1 MTLLDVRWIFLLG
14 VVKLCSYICNNEIGS
29 LMLKVKVTSIGNS
42 MGIVLPKEAL
52 AKLKIGKGETLYL
65 VDSPEGF
72 MLTPYQQNFEQQMDA
87 AEMVMKKYRNA
98 LHELAK

>member
-1 MTLLDVRWIFLLG
+1 MI
-14 VVKLCSYICNNEIGS
+14 
-29 LMLKVKVTSIGNS
+29 KVKVTPIGNS

-52 AKLKIGKGETLYL
+52 IKLKTGKGETLYL
-65 VDSPEGF
+65 VDSPEGY

-87 AEMVMKKYRNA
+87 AEKVMKKYRNA

>member
-1 MTLLDVRWIFLLG
+1 MI
-14 VVKLCSYICNNEIGS
+14 
-29 LMLKVKVTSIGNS
+29 KVKVTSIGNS

-52 AKLKIGKGETLYL
+52 KKLKTGKGETLYL

-72 MLTPYQQNFEQQMDA
+72 MLTPYQQNFEKQMEA
-87 AEMVMKKYRNA
+87 AEKVMKKYRNA